1 MARLESPITSSAHP
15 QAPPTTH
22 THPWPRPPCTA
33 APVRPASP
41 GRSPHPLSTPARH
54 SRLQRGGQQAAGGRR
69 HAAVSKSDQQQQR
82 RGARRGSA
90 SSAYR
95 GPGPRRRRTAAAPP
109 APAPPRSACGHACK
123 VRGQASGTHLRPM
136 QSSGQSPTPPLPQIL
151 QCMCS
156 RPAAHDR
163 WSKPSCLLS
172 CGRASPP
179 PSPRSRHRLPLRPPP
194 APCTPRRALLRLPRP
209 QPPAPTPPPSAAPRC
224 VQR

>member
-136 QSSGQSPTPPLPQIL
+136 QSSGQSPTPPLPQT
-151 QCMCS
+151 S
-156 RPAAHDR
+156 
-163 WSKPSCLLS
+163 PSPHHISPHSPTLPLPTGRCLWWHRRG
-172 CGRASPP
+172 CRRQTAGPPPRAS
-179 PSPRSRHRLPLRPPP
+179 SRAGSR
-194 APCTPRRALLRLPRP
+194 
-209 QPPAPTPPPSAAPRC
+209 
-224 VQR
+224 